1 MGAGYLFSWGLWE
14 YLKHLPADEELL
26 LSVTLQRGGTYLVSE
41 AALSCTTHSY
51 NNAERDLHTC
61 LYHTFTH
68 RTYNL
73 IFMSSWGFSTDSR
86 LSSRQDGATLCL
98 PLENTKLKNIYILD
112 INGCESSSELI
123 YMRIIC
129 RTFCIFAS
137 VGGDPLNT
145 EAHKCRGASPSWQ
158 GAARERDTVV

>member
-1 MGAGYLFSWGLWE
+1 MRIQSIWRQGLSLVLSGAGYLFSWGLWE

-112 INGCESSSELI
+112 INGCESSSELNL
-123 YMRIIC
+123 YAHNLQNLLYFR
-129 RTFCIFAS
+129 FCW
-137 VGGDPLNT
+137 
-145 EAHKCRGASPSWQ
+145 R
-158 GAARERDTVV
+158 